1 MKPILLV
8 IVILG
13 VLASACGSSSAAPP
27 ASSQT
32 TGDPTVDKLAQ
43 VLTRGT
49 LVLSTD
55 PAYPPQSYAVK
66 GAKRLV
72 NTKCDVNQLTA
83 NQIDGYDADTGKL
96 VAKALGVEPC
106 FVTPTWTEITAGQW
120 GDRWDIAY
128 GSGAINTDRMARL
141 WMTTPYRAEPQ
152 RYFVRKSSSYMKP
165 SDLDGKTIGVC
176 NSCTVE
182 FYLKNDLTIPGVP
195 TPLDV
200 KNPKIVTFAVEPPGL
215 KALSQGKIEAYF
227 GAEAVGEE
235 AIRQGEPL
243 RPLHG
248 NAFTMYL
255 TGFLDKSSS
264 LAQKAFADRVD
275 QIVTHLQQ
283 TGELKALSIK
293 YFHKDYGSGAA
304 DYSIA
309 QLHQEIPAAP
319 G

>member
-1 MKPILLV
+1 MKVMLLLLV
-8 IVILG
+8 IVG
-13 VLASACGSSSAAPP
+13 VLAAACGGSSST
-27 ASSQT
+27 ASAGSAT

-43 VLTRGT
+43 VLARGT

-55 PAYPPQSYAVK
+55 PAYPPQSFAVK
-66 GAKRLV
+66 GAKRLA

-83 NQIDGYDADTGKL
+83 NQINGYDADTGKL

-128 GSGAINTDRMARL
+128 GSGAVNTDRMKRL

-152 RYFVRKSSSYMKP
+152 RYFVRKSSPYMKP

-182 FYLKNDLTIPGVP
+182 FYLKDDLTIPGVP

-200 KNPKIVTFAVEPPGL
+200 KDPKIVTFAVEPPGL

-243 RPLHG
+243 RPLKG

-255 TGFLDKSSS
+255 TGFLDKSSA
-264 LAQKAFADRVD
+264 LGQKAFAERVD
-275 QIVTHLQQ
+275 QIVTQLQKS
-283 TGELKALSIK
+283 GELKRLSMK
-293 YFHKDYGSGAA
+293 YFGKDYGSGAA
-304 DYSIA
+304 DYNIA
-309 QLHQEIPAAP
+309 QLHQNIPAAP